1 MLMLVEL
8 TNGFIFELHT
18 FEAFCRL
25 CERKSIL
32 FAQVMRIFCT

>member
-25 CERKSIL
+25 HESPSHL
-32 FAQVMRIFCT
+32 LN